1 MKPGD
6 AIYLVC
12 CRLMTEHSDTV
23 ESIHATFDGTNER
36 FEGIKNHFRK
46 QEGFRVDGETLNSF
60 YVHGPNGL
68 HRMYYVAT
76 RTLED

>member
-6 AIYLVC
+6 VVYLIC
-12 CRLMTEHSDTV
+12 CRLMAEHADTV
-23 ESIHATFDGTNER
+23 ETIHATFDGTNEH
-36 FEGIKNHFRK
+36 FESIKKHFRDEK
-46 QEGFRVDGETLNSF
+46 GFQVSGETLNSF

-76 RTLED
+76 RTLDK